1 MFLQWNNNENPL
13 CISIFYEI
21 PDQFKDFQ
29 IYLIYLHVKLKST
42 NYSNGISVR
51 EKKHLMY

>member
-1 MFLQWNNNENPL
+1 L

-51 EKKHLMY
+51 EKKTSYVLINV